1 MIRFA
6 VSLGVDDAA
15 EKLIAA
21 IAAYPMGLTAHINGQ
36 ANCRKKGMDVPADQI
51 LEVFRPDYAVKV
63 WAAEKAAGIDIP
75 LRIHL
80 YAQDG
85 RTWIAHR
92 TASET
97 FQPYANP
104 GLDALGAELDAVFS
118 QILGALDAWRLPD

>member
-15 EKLIAA
+15 QKLIAA
-21 IAAYPMGLTAHINGQ
+21 VAAYPMGLTAHINGQ
-36 ANCRKKGMDVPADQI
+36 DNCARKGMDVPADQI
-51 LEVFRPDYAVKV
+51 LEVFRPDYAAKV
-63 WAAEKAAGIDIP
+63 WAAEKTAGIDIP

-97 FQPYANP
+97 FRPYANP
-104 GLDALGAELDAVFS
+104 GLDALGAELDAIFR
-118 QILGALDAWRLPD
+118 QILGVLAPWQLPD

>member
-15 EKLIAA
+15 QKLIAA
-21 IAAYPMGLTAHINGQ
+21 IAAFPMGLTAHINGQ
-36 ANCRKKGMDVPADQI
+36 ANCLKKGMDAPADQI
-51 LEVFRPDYAVKV
+51 LEVFRPDYAMKV

-80 YAQDG
+80 YEQDG

-92 TASET
+92 SASET
-97 FQPYANP
+97 FRPYANP
-104 GLDALGAELDAVFS
+104 RLDALGEELDAVFS
-118 QILGALDAWRLPD
+118 GILAALDPWRLPG

>member
-15 EKLIAA
+15 QKLIAA
-21 IAAYPMGLTAHINGQ
+21 IAAFPMGLTAHINGQ
-36 ANCRKKGMDVPADQI
+36 TNCLKKGMDAPADQI
-51 LEVFRPDYAVKV
+51 LEVFRPDYAMKV

-80 YAQDG
+80 YEQDG

-92 TASET
+92 SASET
-97 FQPYANP
+97 FRPYANP
-104 GLDALGAELDAVFS
+104 RLDALGGELDAVFS
-118 QILGALDAWRLPD
+118 GILAALDPWRLPG

>member
-15 EKLIAA
+15 QKLIAA
-21 IAAYPMGLTAHINGQ
+21 ITAFPMGLTAHINGQ
-36 ANCRKKGMDVPADQI
+36 ANCLKKGMDAPADQI
-51 LEVFRPDYAVKV
+51 LEVFRPDYAMKV

-80 YAQDG
+80 YEQDG

-92 TASET
+92 SASET
-97 FQPYANP
+97 FRPYANLR
-104 GLDALGAELDAVFS
+104 LDALGAELDAVFS
-118 QILGALDAWRLPD
+118 GILAALDPWRLPG